1 MRALVIGAGG
11 VGKAIANIASRR
23 DFITEMVIADHELRR
38 AEEAAA
44 RVEDNR
50 FIAAKV
56 DAGDVEQLREL
67 IRKVKPDIVVN
78 AVDPRF
84 VMSIFRACEV
94 EGQLHGYG
102 NVFISSPSGISI
114 HRMRSQ
120 TR

>member
-1 MRALVIGAGG
+1 
-11 VGKAIANIASRR
+11 
-23 DFITEMVIADHELRR
+23 MVIADHELRR

-78 AVDPRF
+78 ATVPD
-84 VMSIFRACEV
+84 I
-94 EGQLHGYG
+94 L
-102 NVFISSPSGISI
+102 
-114 HRMRSQ
+114 
-120 TR
+120 